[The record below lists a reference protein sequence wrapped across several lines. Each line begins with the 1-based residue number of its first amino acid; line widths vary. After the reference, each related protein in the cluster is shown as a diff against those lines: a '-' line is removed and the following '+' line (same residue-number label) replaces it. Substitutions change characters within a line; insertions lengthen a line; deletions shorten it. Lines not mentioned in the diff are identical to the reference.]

1 MNMSTSQVF
10 ELIEPADPDRIQR
23 TSSKSEF
30 LLNWL
35 KGGYDE
41 DQGAALRQNN
51 KIHVISGPY
60 QPEDQT
66 AITHQIRIRV
76 LTR

>member
-1 MNMSTSQVF
+1 MRMPTAEVS
-10 ELIEPADPDRIQR
+10 ELIEPADPDSIRQ
-23 TSSKSEF
+23 TSNRSEF

-35 KGGYDE
+35 KGGYDD

-51 KIHVISGPY
+51 KICVVEGPY
-60 QPEDQT
+60 QPEDQE